1 MTNKLY
7 YWAENLENYTSDI
20 DQEFPFSIEIKKLN
34 FFIGKNNSGKSRF
47 IRNLFKSQKYTI
59 QDFSFPDLTNHF
71 TNLKYILE
79 KSKGYNIYISGQ
91 NYAQNYST
99 VLEIINSIIEF
110 PLLPKNKYKEKYI
123 EVISRLIRVEI
134 DYTQKFPNIVKE
146 IQSVVNDYETTVEFE
161 NTKFYIP
168 ILRGMRPVTDQENK
182 QPYIERAQKD
192 YFPEKKPS
200 TEKPEFGAHNIIT
213 GECLYYELKTHL
225 LGEPEQRDLIKS
237 YEEKLS
243 QYFFDNEP
251 VSLIPKHDQDVVNIK
266 IGSEKQFPISQL
278 GDGLQQAIILTYEA
292 FIKNVDENGNKQ
304 VHAFFIEE
312 PELNMHAGMVRQL
325 MNFYLNETNHYYFF
339 TTHSNHLLDMVDE
352 SDEVIIQKFV
362 KQPKDGNPKEFDFK
376 IYRCDKD
383 HELLSSL
390 GVRPSSL
397 YLANCTIW
405 VEGVTDRMYLSKLM
419 QKYIQYLDNSSDP
432 KDKDKAKKYKSF
444 MPNFHYAFIEYAG
457 GNITHWSFLD
467 DYPTKDEALEFLEN
481 NKGLT
486 AKAITKNIL
495 LLADG
500 DNEGK
505 AERLQEWQDELKD
518 ENVHVLPCKEIENTL
533 SASIVY
539 KACLIKFLGIKKAS
553 EEIELRSETRNKLN
567 QKGFKKNTDKFDIEK
582 LNTSINLIS
591 KVGIGKII
599 DDTIR
604 IDNSVTPL
612 PRLFSDASGTI
623 DDKVSFCEICKVLMT
638 YEDWELTEPAKS
650 VCEKI
655 FNHIATCNN

>member
-1 MTNKLY
+1 MANKLY
-7 YWAENLENYTSDI
+7 YWAENLENYSSDI
-20 DQEFPFSIEIKKLN
+20 DPESPFSIEIKKLN

-47 IRNLFKSQKYTI
+47 IRNLFSASKYTI
-59 QDFSFPDLTNHF
+59 QDFSFPDLTNIF
-71 TNLKYILE
+71 TALKELTPINSRNILIN
-79 KSKGYNIYISGQ
+79 STRNNDSYNIVIK
-91 NYAQNYST
+91 
-99 VLEIINSIIEF
+99 LINGVIEF
-110 PLLPKNKYKEKYI
+110 PLFPRNKYKENYI
-123 EVISRLIRVEI
+123 NIIGRLAAVKI
-134 DYTQKFPNIVKE
+134 DYTRDFEKTVKD
-146 IQSVVNDYETTVEFE
+146 IPDFVNDYQSKIEFE
-161 NTKFYIP
+161 NKKIYIP
-168 ILRGMRPVTDQENK
+168 ILRGMRPVTEELNK

-192 YFPEKKPS
+192 YFPEVSK
-200 TEKPEFGAHNIIT
+200 FGTNNIVT

-292 FIKNVDENGNKQ
+292 YIKNLDENGNKQ
-304 VHAFFIEE
+304 THAFFIEE

-419 QKYIQYLDNSSDP
+419 QKYIEVLDSSSDS
-432 KDKDKAKKYKSF
+432 KDKEKAKKYKSF

-553 EEIELRSETRNKLN
+553 EKIELRSETRDKLN

-582 LNTSINLIS
+582 LNTSIDLIS

-604 IDNSVTPL
+604 KDNSVTPP

-655 FNHIATCNN
+655 FDHITTCNN

>member
-1 MTNKLY
+1 MTKKLY
-7 YWAENLENYTSDI
+7 YWAENLENYSSDI
-20 DQEFPFSIEIKKLN
+20 CESSPFSIEIKRLN

-47 IRNLFKSQKYTI
+47 LRNLFTTAIHTI
-59 QDFSFPDLTNHF
+59 RDYSFPDLSDYF
-71 TNLKYILE
+71 SELKTTFDTTQGKLWIGNT
-79 KSKGYNIYISGQ
+79 SSGSDRATISSLIMG
-91 NYAQNYST
+91 
-99 VLEIINSIIEF
+99 VLEF
-110 PLLPKNKYKEKYI
+110 PLYPKHKYKENYI
-123 EVISRLIRVEI
+123 KAMELLTRVRF
-134 DYTQKFPNIVKE
+134 DH
-146 IQSVVNDYETTVEFE
+146 TTVIQDKIREIENYVTNYESAIKFE
-161 NTKFYIP
+161 ETKFYVP

-182 QPYIERAQKD
+182 QPYIERTQKD
-192 YFPEKKPS
+192 YFQEKSKFNQ
-200 TEKPEFGAHNIIT
+200 KNIVT
-213 GECLYYELKTHL
+213 GERLYHELKTHL

-266 IGSEKQFPISQL
+266 IGSERQFPISHL
-278 GDGLQQAIILTYEA
+278 GDGLQQSIILTFEA
-292 FIKNVDENGNKQ
+292 YIRNIDENGNKKT
-304 VHAFFIEE
+304 HAFFIEE

-325 MNFYLNETNHYYFF
+325 MNFYLNETNHFYFF

-362 KQPKDGNPKEFDFK
+362 KQPKEGELKEFDFK

-383 HELLSSL
+383 HELLTSL

-419 QKYIQYLDNSSDP
+419 QKYIQELDSSTSSQEAE
-432 KDKDKAKKYKSF
+432 KAKKYKSF

-467 DYPTKDEALEFLEN
+467 DYPTKQEALDFLDN

-505 AERLQEWQDELKD
+505 AERLSEWKSELSE
-518 ENVHVLPCKEIENTL
+518 ENVYVLPCKEIENTL
-533 SASIVY
+533 SPDIVY
-539 KACLIKFLGIKKAS
+539 KACLTEFKGKKNLAPEIILHAETINNIKF
-553 EEIELRSETRNKLN
+553 
-567 QKGFKKNTDKFDIEK
+567 KGFQGATKDGFDIDK
-582 LNTSINLIS
+582 LELQSLNLIS
-591 KVGIGKII
+591 NDGIGKII
-599 DDTIR
+599 DDIIR
-604 IDNSVTPL
+604 VDMTSSPL
-612 PRLFSDASGTI
+612 PRLFSDDSGTI
-623 DDKVSFCEICKVLMT
+623 ANKVKFCEICKVLMT
-638 YEDWELTEPAKS
+638 YENWQLTEQAKDL
-650 VCEKI
+650 CQKI
-655 FNHIATCNN
+655 FSHIEQCNS

>member
-1 MTNKLY
+1 MAEKLY
-7 YWAENLENYTSDI
+7 YWAENLENYSSDI
-20 DQEFPFSIEIKKLN
+20 DEEAPFSIEIKKLN

-47 IRNLFKSQKYTI
+47 IRSFFKTQKYTI
-59 QDFSFPDLTNHF
+59 QDFSFPDLTNIF
-71 TNLKYILE
+71 NELKELIPRYSENISINDSSSRDTRNL
-79 KSKGYNIYISGQ
+79 
-91 NYAQNYST
+91 
-99 VLEIINSIIEF
+99 VLRLIDNVIEF
-110 PLLPKNKYKEKYI
+110 PLFPKNKYKENYTNI
-123 EVISRLIRVEI
+123 ISRLETVKT
-134 DYTQKFPNIVKE
+134 DYKKDFEKKVRD
-146 IQSVVNDYETTVEFE
+146 IQGLVNDYETTIEYE
-161 NTKFYIP
+161 SSKFYIP
-168 ILRGMRPVTDQENK
+168 ILRGMRPVTEEENK

-192 YFPEKKPS
+192 YFPEK
-200 TEKPEFGAHNIIT
+200 EKFGTDNIVT
-213 GECLYYELKTHL
+213 GERLYYELKTHL

-243 QYFFDNEP
+243 QYFFDNEH

-292 FIKNVDENGNKQ
+292 YIKNVDKNGNKQ
-304 VHAFFIEE
+304 IHAFFIEE

-362 KQPKDGNPKEFDFK
+362 KQPKVGNTKEFDFK

-419 QKYIQYLDNSSDP
+419 QKYIQVLDNSPDS

-467 DYPTKDEALEFLEN
+467 DYSTRQEALEFLEN

-505 AERLQEWQDELKD
+505 AERLLEWRVELK
-518 ENVHVLPCKEIENTL
+518 ENVYTLPCKEIENTL
-533 SASIVY
+533 TASIIY
-539 KACLIKFLGIKKAS
+539 KACLIKFMGIKKAS
-553 EEIELRSETRNKLN
+553 AQVSLNSNTKNKLT
-567 QKGFKKNTDKFDIEK
+567 QKGFTRDTGKFDIEK
-582 LNTSINLIS
+582 LSSSINFIS
-591 KVGIGKII
+591 DEGIGKII

-604 IDNSVTPL
+604 IDNTDNTL
-612 PRLFSDASGTI
+612 RLFSDASGTI

-650 VCEKI
+650 LCEKI
-655 FNHIATCNN
+655 FNHIATSNN